1 MILIGFKCLRLFSK
15 HHDLPLM
22 RVHMMN
28 TVKQEVINILNKL
41 PDDVD
46 IDEIMYRL
54 YVLDSIRKGLKDV
67 EEGRT
72 LTSEEVKQAIDS
84 W

>member
-1 MILIGFKCLRLFSK
+1 
-15 HHDLPLM
+15 
-22 RVHMMN
+22 MMN

>member
-1 MILIGFKCLRLFSK
+1 
-15 HHDLPLM
+15 
-22 RVHMMN
+22 MN

-54 YVLDSIRKGLKDV
+54 YVLDSIHKGLKDV

-84 W
+84 WYLSGQRKHFLI

>member
-1 MILIGFKCLRLFSK
+1 
-15 HHDLPLM
+15 
-22 RVHMMN
+22 MN